1 MENFCRKLTA
11 LLNTTGRQYHVGI
24 SRSYGRA
31 QVVTAFSEAIHAVKM
46 AGLLDYGQTPCF
58 FHQLGIYRLFTYPE
72 NPWAVN
78 QMLGEMDVM
87 LNDLDNE
94 KKDVL
99 TLTVRTFV
107 KNNFSYQKTADELFT
122 HVNTVRYRI
131 HQLEELW
138 NADLSSTEGRLLF
151 SVLAKLLPLWM
162 QEFYNPKPDEEGR

>member
-1 MENFCRKLTA
+1 
-11 LLNTTGRQYHVGI
+11 
-24 SRSYGRA
+24 
-31 QVVTAFSEAIHAVKM
+31 
-46 AGLLDYGQTPCF
+46 
-58 FHQLGIYRLFTYPE
+58 
-72 NPWAVN
+72 
-78 QMLGEMDVM
+78 MLGEMDVM